1 MITSFVLR
9 LRLSATVAV
18 LSLVTAGLIAGC
30 AKTEGLGG
38 WFPDARRY
46 QGECIPPQEDEG
58 GCWWFAF
65 TPTGRVDFTSG
76 GDIAYSGEYRIRG
89 SQISVIAR
97 QHSDLEL
104 GLSADQDTLRL
115 PHGTFILRIK

>member
-1 MITSFVLR
+1 MITFIVRR
-9 LRLSATVAV
+9 LRLSGTVAV
-18 LSLVTAGLIAGC
+18 LTLVTAGLIAGC
-30 AKTEGLGG
+30 ANTEGSGG

-46 QGECIPPQEDEG
+46 QGECIPPAEDEG

-76 GDIAYSGEYRIRG
+76 GDIAYIGEYRIRG
-89 SQISVIAR
+89 SQMSVTAP

-104 GLSADQDTLRL
+104 GLSADQDTLWL